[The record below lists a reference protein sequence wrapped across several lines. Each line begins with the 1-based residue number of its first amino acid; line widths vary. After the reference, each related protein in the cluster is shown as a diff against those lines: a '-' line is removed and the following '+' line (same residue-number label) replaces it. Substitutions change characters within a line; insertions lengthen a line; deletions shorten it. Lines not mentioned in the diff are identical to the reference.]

1 MSCSSSVCV
10 ELRLNWTFPQ
20 RNRVTRA
27 SSVAK
32 NSKKSYPFVAI
43 IRRWRKSVNVAR
55 DSASLFRSNFPL
67 VPGRVT
73 DTYLR
78 ESSVL
83 VDPYLFH

>member
-20 RNRVTRA
+20 RNRVTRP
-27 SSVAK
+27 SSLAK
-32 NSKKSYPFVAI
+32 NSKK
-43 IRRWRKSVNVAR
+43 R